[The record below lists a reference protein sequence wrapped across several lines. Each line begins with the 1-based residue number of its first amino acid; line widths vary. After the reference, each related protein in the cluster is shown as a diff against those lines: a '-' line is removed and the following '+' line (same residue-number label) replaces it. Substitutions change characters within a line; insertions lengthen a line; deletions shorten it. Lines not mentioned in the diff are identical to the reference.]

1 MATNENINHFHF
13 PKFDGKNFSQ
23 WKFRLDLLLE
33 EKQYKVF
40 VENELDEAIKKNDE
54 SKGIKNTDMSVR
66 EKKCKSWL
74 ASTINDEQLSYVMDK
89 TTAKGMY
96 DALISMFQRKSIASQ
111 LVLRRRLLTLKFNGI
126 DINEHFVEFDKLVR
140 ELKLAGG
147 NLADIDIVVNLLL
160 TLPKNYDALIISLEG
175 MDEKKLTLDYVKSRL
190 LDEFAKRNGGST
202 HSKSDSGSAMHVKNP
217 DIVCFSC
224 GEKGHIKSRCKN
236 KKGKKK
242 NFQKNFQTKK
252 NSNANCASK
261 ESEKESTLCA
271 IRDTEPCV
279 AYTSSNVNGNGGIN
293 SINGS
298 SNETSNDKCSNNNNN
313 DRNSNVNRTQAHALK
328 SSKADD
334 VKKVTFVLDSGATD
348 HMVNNKIYLDHWKR
362 IQQINISVAKK
373 NQKISANEQ
382 GCITVKTFH
391 NGNSSIKTIE
401 NVLYL
406 KDLKCNLMSIRRLTK
421 LGYKVTFDGENAF
434 VSKNGKVVFTGRAEG
449 DLYQVEFNIERNIF
463 AGIASDSV
471 NQATQS
477 VWHFRLG
484 HINAFDLKKM
494 INKNMVNGIENI
506 NVNTDKEVCE
516 SCVLGK
522 DARKPF
528 SKKNNIRSNRI
539 LELIHTDVCGPV
551 STPGTDGSRYF
562 VSFTDDYSRASMIY
576 CMQNKSDV
584 LEKFM
589 EFVEM
594 AESYHGCK
602 ISKLRSDNGG
612 EYTSKDFKNYCKSKG
627 IQISYTAAYNP
638 EMNAISERLNRTLQ
652 DKALSM
658 LLAAGLER
666 KYWNEAILAANYIK
680 NRCPTSAYGKQFV
693 DKTPAE
699 LWYGKKP
706 DLSHIRVFG
715 SICYNHIPS
724 EIRKKFEAKASKCI
738 LLGYATNSAYRLWD
752 IEKKKL
758 VIGRNV
764 TFNEKSVL
772 NRTKMVEF
780 LDSEAEIECDDEL
793 VAASDDDNEALNHS
807 TYMDC
812 TGDIPENIHGTNS
825 DCAGIDQE
833 NVHSANTESIGN
845 NDDSVIRRSDRERK
859 MPERYGEAVSH
870 CAFSAQQYVNCDPES
885 IAEAK
890 KRDDWPNW
898 KKAIDSEYSSL
909 VKNNTWTLCDLPKG
923 RRAITGKWVF
933 KLKHKANG
941 DIDKYKARFVAR
953 GCSQKAGFDYAETYA
968 PVAKLTTLRILLAI
982 ANRFNMYIHQM
993 DVKSA
998 FLNGDLDEE
1007 IFMIPPEGFEK
1018 SNKVCKLQKAIYG
1031 LKQASRMWNEK
1042 FNDFVTRIGFKR
1054 CASDYC
1060 LYAKIVNGIRCYILL
1075 YVDDLLIVCDDEQ
1088 MIQTIRGLMKKEFEM
1103 TDIGNIDTFLGM
1115 HIEHN
1120 REKGIIRMSQ
1130 TQYLTKVLNK
1140 FGMND
1145 CKPAATPI
1153 EKGIHLSNE
1162 QKKVDASVPYRE
1174 LIGCLIYATQTTRPD
1189 LCAATNYFSRFQC
1202 CYTHEHFVHAKRA
1215 LRYIKGSIDLNMH
1228 YVRDE
1233 KAEILTGYADSDWA
1247 GDKNDSKSTSGYVFK
1262 VFGNTVSW
1270 ASRKQNTVAQSS
1282 AEAEFAALAESMN
1295 EAEWI
1300 RELLIELGFTFD
1312 KPIIIHEDSQS
1323 CQKAAEAPRE
1333 HKRMKHI
1340 AVKYDFVRD
1349 AIKKKLVQL
1358 SYIPTGEQTADIMTK
1373 GLARIQFMRLRT
1385 NLNLV

>member
-1 MATNENINHFHF
+1 MATSDNINHF

-40 VENELDEAIKKNDE
+40 VEHELDEAVKKKHDT
-54 SKGIKNTDMSVR
+54 GISDADMKVR
-66 EKKCKSWL
+66 EKKCKSLL
-74 ASTINDEQLSYVMDK
+74 ASTISDEQLSYVMDK

-111 LVLRRRLLTLKFNGI
+111 LVLRRRLLTLKFSGN

-147 NLADIDIVVNLLL
+147 NLAEIDIVVNLLL
-160 TLPKNYDALIISLEG
+160 TLPKNYDALVISLEG
-175 MDEKKLTLDYVKSRL
+175 MEETKLTLDYVKSRL

-202 HSKSDSGSAMHVKNP
+202 HSKLDSGSAMHTKNP

-224 GEKGHIKSRCKN
+224 GEKGHIKSRCFKN
-236 KKGKKK
+236 KKGKKR
-242 NFQKNFQTKK
+242 NFQAKK

-261 ESEKESTLCA
+261 ETEKESSCLCA
-271 IRDTEPCV
+271 IRDIEPCV
-279 AYTSSNVNGNGGIN
+279 AHTSRPVNGSGGSN
-293 SINGS
+293 SS
-298 SNETSNDKCSNNNNN
+298 SSSNDKCNSNNNNVRNGN
-313 DRNSNVNRTQAHALK
+313 DKRTQAHALK
-328 SSKADD
+328 SSKVDD
-334 VKKVTFVLDSGATD
+334 ATKVTFVLDSGATD
-348 HMVNNKIYLDHWKR
+348 HMANNKIYFDNLKR

-401 NVLYL
+401 NVLYM
-406 KDLKCNLMSIRRLTK
+406 KDLKCNLMSIRRLTR
-421 LGYKVTFDGENAF
+421 LGYKVIFEGDNAI
-434 VSKNGKVVFTGRAEG
+434 VSKNGKVVFTGRADD

-494 INKNMVNGIENI
+494 INKSMVNGIGNI
-506 NVNTDKEVCE
+506 NVNTDKELCE

-528 SKKNNIRSNRI
+528 TTKNNIRSNRI

-551 STPGTDGSRYF
+551 STPGTDGTRYF
-562 VSFTDDYSRASMIY
+562 VTFTDDYSRASMVY
-576 CMQNKSDV
+576 CMRNKSDV
-584 LEKFM
+584 LDKFR
-589 EFVEM
+589 EYVEM
-594 AESYHGCK
+594 AEAQHGCK

-612 EYTSKDFKNYCKSKG
+612 EYTSNDFKSFCKSKG
-627 IQISYTAAYNP
+627 IQISYTAPYNP
-638 EMNAISERLNRTLQ
+638 EMNSISERLNRTLQ
-652 DKALSM
+652 EKALSM

-680 NRCPTSAYGKQFV
+680 NRCPTSAYGRQFI
-693 DKTPAE
+693 DKTPGE

-724 EIRKKFEAKASKCI
+724 EKRKKFEAKASKCI
-738 LLGYATNSAYRLWD
+738 LLGYATNNAYRLWD

-772 NRTKMVEF
+772 NRTKMVEIF
-780 LDSEAEIECDDEL
+780 DSEAEIERDGEL
-793 VAASDDDNEALNHS
+793 EAADDDDNEPLDHS
-807 TYMDC
+807 TYQEC
-812 TGDIPENIHGTNS
+812 TGDDQDKIHSTNR
-825 DCAGIDQE
+825 DCAGNDQE
-833 NVHSANTESIGN
+833 KINSVSPENTGN
-845 NDDSVIRRSDRERK
+845 IDSELRRSSRERK
-859 MPERYGEAVSH
+859 KPERFGEVESH
-870 CAFSAQQYVNCDPES
+870 YAYSAQQYVNCDPES
-885 IAEAK
+885 IDEAK
-890 KRDDWPNW
+890 QRDDWPDW
-898 KKAIDSEYSSL
+898 KKAIDSEYASL
-909 VKNNTWTLCDLPKG
+909 VKNDTWTLCDLPKG

-941 DIDKYKARFVAR
+941 EIDKYKARFVAR

-968 PVAKLTTLRILLAI
+968 PVAKLTTLRILLAV
-982 ANRFNMYIHQM
+982 ANRFDMYIHQM

-998 FLNGDLDEE
+998 FLNGDLDED
-1007 IFMIPPEGFEK
+1007 IFMVPPEGFEK
-1018 SNKVCKLQKAIYG
+1018 GNKVCKLQKAIYG

-1042 FNDFVTRIGFKR
+1042 FNDFVIRIGFKR

-1060 LYAKIVNGIRCYILL
+1060 LYAKIINGIRCYILL
-1075 YVDDLLIVCDDEQ
+1075 YVDDLLIVCDDEK
-1088 MIQTIRGLMKKEFEM
+1088 MIQTIRNLMQKEFEM

-1115 HIEHN
+1115 HIQHD

-1130 TQYLTKVLNK
+1130 TQYLNKVLSK
-1140 FGMND
+1140 FGMDD

-1153 EKGIHLSNE
+1153 EKGLYLSNE
-1162 QKKVDASVPYRE
+1162 LGKTDSNIPYRE

-1202 CYTHEHFVHAKRA
+1202 CYTNEHFVHAKRA
-1215 LRYIKGSIDLNMH
+1215 LRYIKGSIDLNMQ

-1233 KAEILTGYADSDWA
+1233 KA
-1247 GDKNDSKSTSGYVFK
+1247 DKNDSKSTSGYVFK

-1300 RELLIELGFTFD
+1300 RGLLIELGFTFD
-1312 KPIIIHEDSQS
+1312 RPIIIHEDSQS
-1323 CQKAAEAPRE
+1323 CKKAAEAPRE

-1349 AIKKKLVQL
+1349 TIKKKLVQL

-1373 GLARIQFMRLRT
+1373 GLARIQFMHLRS